1 MKLTTGFSK
10 SELWDSAARQSEDLA
25 GPGFDPRFDFVH
37 NQTLILLC
45 CPWRKKR
52 WRKKCSNIFILLL
65 LLFFER
71 EENNQDFWDWASVTK
86 IYGCWPCV
94 KILANCVKICDKF
107 ASNWERERRLCF
119 GEKWER
125 ISNWKLSFK
134 NMFVLF
140 FYLLNEEEIR
150 IKNWTR
156 FKKKLA
162 VVQIEVLGCSAMQP
176 GRSNVVRKTDDS
188 SPWTCSCSS
197 PLRWY

>member
-1 MKLTTGFSK
+1 MRKADK
-10 SELWDSAARQSEDLA
+10 ELERRTINLYLHNSIVSCDSI
-25 GPGFDPRFDFVH
+25 
-37 NQTLILLC
+37 NQTT
-45 CPWRKKR
+45 
-52 WRKKCSNIFILLL
+52 FIIIYSF
-65 LLFFER
+65 FFER

-150 IKNWTR
+150 IK
-156 FKKKLA
+156 KL
-162 VVQIEVLGCSAMQP
+162 
-176 GRSNVVRKTDDS
+176 NTF
-188 SPWTCSCSS
+188 
-197 PLRWY
+197 